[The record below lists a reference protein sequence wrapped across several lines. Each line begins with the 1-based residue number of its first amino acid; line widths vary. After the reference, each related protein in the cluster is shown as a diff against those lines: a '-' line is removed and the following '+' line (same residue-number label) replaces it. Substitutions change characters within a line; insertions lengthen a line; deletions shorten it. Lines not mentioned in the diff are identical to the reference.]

1 MTFLAVAL
9 VLVVL
14 AAPLSGEAQS
24 VKTARVGLLSDES
37 PSRTA
42 EYVSS
47 DALWAA
53 LRDLGWKEG
62 LNLSV
67 ERRYSTGR
75 NEHLPSL
82 ATELVRGKVDVIIA
96 IGTPAALAAKKAT
109 DTIPIV
115 FARAGDP
122 VRLGLVSSLARPDGN
137 VTGVSIITVD
147 SGAKRL
153 ELLREVVPGAT
164 RVGVLWDP
172 SFPAARPEFKEV
184 EEAARSLRLQLHPEA
199 VRRPDEF
206 EKALVTMTRQ
216 RADALVVVSGQ
227 LFSEHAHRLVELAI
241 KAQLPMIYVRR
252 EFVTQ
257 AGGLMSYGPDYAEM
271 YRRVAVYVDRTLK
284 GARPGDLP
292 VEQPATV
299 GLAIN
304 LRTARTLGLTI
315 PSSLLLRADELV
327 E

>member
-14 AAPLSGEAQS
+14 AAPLPGEAQP
-24 VKTARVGLLSDES
+24 VRMARVGLLSDES

-271 YRRVAVYVDRTLK
+271 YRRVAVYVDRILK

>member
-1 MTFLAVAL
+1 MSVLAVAL

-14 AAPLSGEAQS
+14 AAPLSGEAQP
-24 VKTARVGLLSDES
+24 VRVARVGLLSDES
-37 PSRTA
+37 PSRSA

-47 DALWAA
+47 DTLWAA

-62 LNLSV
+62 LNVSV

-96 IGTPAALAAKKAT
+96 IGTPAALAAKKVT

-172 SFPAARPEFKEV
+172 SFPPARPEFKEV

-199 VRRPDEF
+199 VRRPEEF

-271 YRRVAVYVDRTLK
+271 YRRVAVYVDRILK

>member
-14 AAPLSGEAQS
+14 AAPLPGEAQP
-24 VKTARVGLLSDES
+24 VRMARVGLLSDES